1 MTDFSDVTIV
11 KCPYCKN
18 RFVEQE
24 GPLCDCLME
33 IQEVRA
39 ELERQRQEEEEESDP
54 DEPLRDYRYRKNIR
68 GYR

>member
-11 KCPYCKN
+11 KCPYCKT

-33 IQEVRA
+33 IQEVK
-39 ELERQRQEEEEESDP
+39 EVIYENF
-54 DEPLRDYRYRKNIR
+54 YT
-68 GYR
+68 